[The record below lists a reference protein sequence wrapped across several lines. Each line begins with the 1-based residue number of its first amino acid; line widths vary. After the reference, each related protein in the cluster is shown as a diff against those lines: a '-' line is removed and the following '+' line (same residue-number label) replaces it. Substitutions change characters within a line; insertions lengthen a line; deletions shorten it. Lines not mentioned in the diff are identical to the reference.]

1 MPAEPLTAE
10 VLSRLLG
17 TRGVRFAALIG
28 PNNQVLSS
36 AGSAPPEP
44 ALVQAAKAVAESLSA
59 TVGGQ
64 GLQDMMM
71 DLSGG
76 PLLLTP
82 QQSNLLVVGFD
93 EVGNLGRVRFAV
105 KREIAKL

>member
-1 MPAEPLTAE
+1 MPAEASSPALT
-10 VLSRLLG
+10 RLLD

-28 PNNQVLSS
+28 PDNQVIGS
-36 AGSAPPEP
+36 AGSAPPDP
-44 ALVQAAKAVAESLSA
+44 ALVQAAKAVAESLSV

-64 GLQDMMM
+64 GLQDLMM

-76 PLLLTP
+76 PVLLTP
-82 QQSNLLVVGFD
+82 QQSNVLVVGFD

-105 KREIAKL
+105 KREISKL